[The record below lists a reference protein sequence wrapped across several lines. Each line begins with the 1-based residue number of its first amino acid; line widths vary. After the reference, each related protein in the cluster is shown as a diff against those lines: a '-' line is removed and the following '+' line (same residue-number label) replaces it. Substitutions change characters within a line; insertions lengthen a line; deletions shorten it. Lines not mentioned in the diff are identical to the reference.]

1 MLKRH
6 PLLTFIF
13 FGVVLYL
20 LSNRLDELLV
30 YQGASVAI
38 FVIAIAS
45 LILLTG
51 YSGQISLGHGALMC
65 IGAYAAA
72 LLRIHYNAPVWLT
85 FVVAVLAAAVGGAL
99 LGLAAARLSGPYL
112 AGTTLALAIGL
123 PSIANRFSIFKS
135 EQGLE
140 FKIGSPP
147 AFLGEDFT
155 QYKWYFWISWSAAL
169 IAMYWLRHVLNSRYG
184 RSWRAVR
191 SNDVAAELAGIH
203 VGRNKVLAFTISAGL
218 AGLAGALLGMTLTL
232 VSPGVFPLLLSFSLA
247 TGAVLAG
254 VTTLGGVM
262 IGAVILVAIPEI
274 ALAIANR
281 YGGSETIITNLPG
294 LLVSGLLILTV
305 LLVPNGPVEQM
316 HARRAKHA
324 KNGKASHSPF
334 ELTLRVGS
342 KTFSTK
348 K

>member
-1 MLKRH
+1 MLKKH
-6 PLLTFIF
+6 PLITFII
-13 FGVVLYL
+13 FGFILFL
-20 LSNRLDELLV
+20 ISNRLDELRV
-30 YQGASVAI
+30 YQGATVGI
-38 FVIAIAS
+38 YVIAIAS

-51 YSGQISLGHGALMC
+51 YSGQISLGHGALMA
-65 IGAYAAA
+65 IGAYAAVLA
-72 LLRIHYNAPVWLT
+72 RLNYNAPVWLC
-85 FVVAVLAAAVGGAL
+85 FAIAVLAAAAGGAL

-123 PSIANRFSIFKS
+123 PSIANEFSFLGG
-135 EQGLE
+135 EQG
-140 FKIGSPP
+140 FIFDVGFPP
-147 AFLGEDFT
+147 ASLGEDFT
-155 QYKWYFWISWSAAL
+155 QYKWYFWISWSTAL
-169 IAMYWLRHVLNSRYG
+169 IATYWLRHVLHSRYG

-218 AGLAGALLGMTLTL
+218 AGLAGALLGMTLL
-232 VSPGVFPLLLSFSLA
+232 VSPGAFPLALSFSLA

-262 IGAVILVAIPEI
+262 IGAVTLVVIPEI
-274 ALAIANR
+274 ALAIADR
-281 YGGSETIITNLPG
+281 YGGSETITLNLPG

-305 LLVPNGPVEQM
+305 LLAPNGPVEQM

-324 KNGKASHSPF
+324 KNGKTSHSPV
-334 ELTLRVGS
+334 ELTLRIGS
-342 KTFSTK
+342 KTWSTK